1 MKLGERINAAS
12 APTSGRKLGAIVR
25 EAELKTTKTPETQIA
40 SPASGIVKQPTMAQL
55 QQQRQQAQ
63 VDLDVNRV
71 NELDKQM
78 KAMRAQAGQQ
88 TFADRVGDVLSGA
101 TSASGGNLVN
111 AAGTGLGLINEGIAL
126 FEGQDKDKAR
136 VKMEQTA
143 EILRT
148 GYLTD
153 GRPVTD
159 AMRKTL
165 EQQLK
170 AYQEQYEA
178 TPAPVAF
185 EEKHPGLK
193 AAEQSLYQTADTLQE
208 TSREQVASAKEGLGA
223 AGQFAVDAGVGAA
236 QLAAPMVLGAI
247 NPALGTAWLGLQSFG
262 GAAQEAR
269 QSGADVSQQAAYGLT
284 SAAASILT
292 ERLANVAGP
301 FKKAFGGGML
311 DKALSKVTTKPAGK
325 LILSALS
332 EGGEEM
338 LESAMQ
344 PVLQRLTYDPEA
356 AYDSEWL
363 AETLYSGAVGAVLG
377 GLGGGVD
384 VIGNPKANTTPKNH
398 TTTKKLSME
407 DFTNP
412 QSAVWNNVDINDI
425 EVQTKAMQ
433 TMHEEML
440 NEGSVVKVSDET
452 ESMVDGFYPDLRNI
466 KKEERTP
473 MLKQKMTELKKGL
486 RSFLTG
492 IKNGSYE
499 FEVNGNVLEAKLY
512 DTGVREVMANVTQ
525 PKAKMLYHSDEIFK
539 NAKYL
544 YSLPD
549 SESDPNIYRWN
560 YFYTPVDIGGDI
572 VGVRIAVRDVANPAE
587 SQIYNWNIKKDA
599 TVGGDGRGENPRIS
613 SNASLVTPKGATAP
627 NENVTQAAQTVKDP
641 FDIVPNI
648 AEMLKPEVKEKPVQS
663 SEKDPFD
670 IVPKLDQMLGKTAE
684 NRVTPETLP
693 TKARN
698 KLQKTE
704 RKLVNQIGNVMSVP
718 YTAKRDYLQGVVRE
732 MSTEYLATGKV
743 SRETMDRLFET
754 AYEQGIVVDTEYYD
768 QYKELKDELRTRPV
782 AISDE
787 DKADIADYND
797 FRKSTMGT
805 LLISNSGTPVDILY
819 EELAERYRELF
830 PASIY
835 APSDQLKRMFE
846 VGKSIQ
852 KVEHTLDSYYGE
864 HADTFKAF
872 AKREFEDA
880 ATSAIQGFKEVRRW
894 TEEQIEKRARQMA
907 YTPDMLKNA
916 YVNIRRARKAREK
929 ALSQELLTDSDKA
942 LLKRLEAGEITV
954 NDLKPGRDNVRGIR
968 KVYEASQEYNQW
980 NRVIKE
986 YKKELNQ
993 KRRAEADAELGT
1005 MVGWKDKPAGILYSR
1020 ETMERNLRDI
1030 APDKETADRI
1040 YNKYFKPVHDSNA
1053 AATRAKN
1060 DFRNRVRKLNLNRKP
1075 TNGNKVSEAY
1085 AVQFIGEA
1093 EDNIRMLEESTERNA
1108 KRDGMT
1114 LQEWKTEVE
1123 NFWRENPNM
1132 DKAKINE
1139 SVQEFRSIYDELFQK
1154 MNEVR
1159 VRNGYEPVAYR
1170 KGYFPHFQEGES
1182 GLLTSFGQALG
1193 ITTDV
1198 TNLPTSINGLTHTF
1212 RPGITWFGHAQERK
1226 GFKTDYDAVKGFD
1239 KYIEGAADVIYQTD
1253 NIQNLRALAHQIR
1266 YNTTDDGIK
1275 AQVDNVRA
1283 NENLNEDQK
1292 YNEIEK
1298 IYEDGQFA
1306 LSNFV
1311 VELEEYTNLLANK
1324 KSRADRNMESLIG
1337 RQAYNV
1343 VKGLERRVA
1352 ANMVAINPSSWL
1364 TNFIPITQ
1372 GMASLDTQSLL
1383 QGMWD
1388 TLKAYKEPDGM
1399 VEVSSFLTNR
1409 RGSDPIA
1416 KTWAQETS
1424 AVLSKPME
1432 WIDSFTADTLVR
1444 ARYNQNVKNGMS
1456 EVDALN
1462 EADKWAAGVMADR
1475 SKGSMPTL
1483 FERSNPLTKLFTQF
1497 QLEVNNQ
1504 YSFLFKDLPDDL
1516 KKKGA
1521 AAMTAALL
1529 KMFMGAWLYNEVY
1542 EHLIGRR
1549 PALDPLGILNDTVG
1563 DFTGYEL
1570 PNMVDLAGEAISG
1583 DLGAEDFQTEKT
1595 GTYEAITNA
1604 GGQIVEQLPFIGGLA
1619 GGGRLPISSA
1629 LPNVQNLG
1637 KALFSD
1643 DWAPE
1648 KKWATIGKELS
1659 APLLYIAPPAGGG
1672 MLKKWVQNIKAGK
1685 EGGSYSV
1692 NSKGEKL
1699 LQYPIYTE
1707 TGGDVAQNVLTMGLF
1722 GKSALPQA
1730 QDWVESGF
1738 DSLGAKETH
1747 VYQGLTETGVGQREA
1762 FQFLQD
1768 FGKVEKTE
1776 TESADTRKRRVL
1788 KDSDLSDEAKSMV
1801 FYGLLAND
1809 TEQETL
1815 DRMEEADFS
1824 GAAAAM
1830 MNLKDADL
1838 LKGTTATKAERAAI
1852 MNANVS
1858 DRAKMILYTEYV
1870 SDSKQDEI
1878 ETVLDAGLTFDD
1890 WLTFEYRTAGLG
1902 SDQSQ
1907 TKKEKVMDVIQNMN
1921 ITPEQKD
1928 ALYLTG
1934 YEASGLKDAPWRKGL
1949 TVPQIGATIFELP
1962 KLELPELKIPKLW

>member
-1 MKLGERINAAS
+1 MGSLVKIEKTKSSKGRIVPLGTPVE
-12 APTSGRKLGAIVR
+12 
-25 EAELKTTKTPETQIA
+25 TKMPETQIA

-78 KAMRAQAGQQ
+78 KAMRAEEGKQ
-88 TFADRVGDVLSGA
+88 TFGDRLSDVFSGA

-111 AAGTGLGLINEGIAL
+111 AVGTVVNAYQDANSNSRQAQRLRDSIA
-126 FEGQDKDKAR
+126 K
-136 VKMEQTA
+136 
-143 EILRT
+143 
-148 GYLTD
+148 GYTTD
-153 GRPVTD
+153 GKPISE
-159 AMRKTL
+159 AMRKTMEESIAKL
-165 EQQLK
+165 E
-170 AYQEQYEA
+170 AD
-178 TPAPVAF
+178 
-185 EEKHPGLK
+185 
-193 AAEQSLYQTADTLQE
+193 AAEWEQEDSAANRLYKVADTLQE
-208 TSREQVASAKEGLGA
+208 TSREQVAAAKEGLGA
-223 AGQFAVDAGVGAA
+223 VGQFAVDAGVGAM
-236 QLAAPMVLGAI
+236 QLAGDVAANVIVPGA
-247 NPALGTAWLGLQSFG
+247 GTAMLAARSFG

-269 QSGADVSQQAAYGLT
+269 QSGADIGDQMAYGIG
-284 SAAASILT
+284 SAVASVLT
-292 ERLANVAGP
+292 EKLTNLAGP
-301 FKKAFGGGML
+301 FKKAFGGGAL
-311 DKALSKVTTKPAGK
+311 DDVLTKVTAKPAGK
-325 LILSALS
+325 LIVSALS

-344 PVLQRLTYDPEA
+344 PLLQRLTYDPEA
-356 AYDSEWL
+356 AYDSDWV

-377 GLGGGVD
+377 GLGGSVD
-384 VIGNPKANTTPKNH
+384 VIGNPKTDTTPKNH

-412 QSAVWNNVDINDI
+412 QSAVWNNIDINDV
-425 EVQTKAMQ
+425 EAQTKAMQ
-433 TMHEEML
+433 TMHAEML
-440 NEGSVVKVSDET
+440 NEGNVVKVSDET
-452 ESMVDGFYPDLRNI
+452 ESMVDSFYPDMRNI
-466 KKEERTP
+466 KKAERTP
-473 MLKQKMTELKKGL
+473 MLKQKMAELKKGL
-486 RSFLTG
+486 RSFLSG

-512 DTGVREVMANVTQ
+512 DTGVREVMANITR

-539 NAKYL
+539 NAKYM

-572 VGVRIAVRDVANPAE
+572 VGVRIAIRDVANPAE

-599 TVGGDGRGENPRIS
+599 TVGGAGRGENPRIS
-613 SNASLVTPKGATAP
+613 SNASLVTPNGATAP

-648 AEMLKPEVKEKPVQS
+648 AEMLKPEVKARPVQTA
-663 SEKDPFD
+663 EKDPFD
-670 IVPKLDQMLGKTAE
+670 IVPKLDKMLGKTSE
-684 NRVTPETLP
+684 TGETGVTPETLP

-698 KLQKTE
+698 KLEKTE
-704 RKLVNQIGNVMSVP
+704 RTLVNQIGNALSVP
-718 YTAKRDYLQGVVRE
+718 YTAKRDYLKGIARE
-732 MSTEYLATGKV
+732 MSAEYLATGKV
-743 SRETMDRLFET
+743 SKETMDRLFET
-754 AYEQGIVVDTEYYD
+754 AYEQGVVVDTEYYD
-768 QYKELKDELRTRPV
+768 QYKALKDELRTRPV
-782 AISDE
+782 AISDA

-805 LLISNSGTPVDILY
+805 LLISNNGTPVDILY
-819 EELAERYRELF
+819 EEFSERYPALF
-830 PASIY
+830 PRDIY
-835 APSDQLKRMFE
+835 APSDQLQRLFE

-852 KVEHTLDSYYGE
+852 KVEHTLDGYYG
-864 HADTFKAF
+864 ADAATFKAF

-880 ATSAIQGFKEVRRW
+880 ATNAIRDFKEVRRW

-916 YVNIRRARKAREK
+916 YANIRRAKKAREK

-942 LLKRLEAGEITV
+942 LLKRLEAGEITLD
-954 NDLKPGRDNVRGIR
+954 DLKPGRDNVRGIR

-1005 MVGWKDKPAGILYSR
+1005 MIGWKDKAAGILYSR

-1040 YNKYFKPVHDSNA
+1040 YNKYFKPVKDSNA
-1053 AATRAKN
+1053 AANRAKN

-1123 NFWRENPNM
+1123 NFWRENPNL

-1182 GLLTSFGQALG
+1182 GLLNSFAQALG
-1193 ITTDV
+1193 ITADV

-1212 RPGITWFGHAQERK
+1212 RPGMAWFGHAQERK

-1275 AQVDNVRA
+1275 AQVDAVRA
-1283 NENLNEDQK
+1283 DENLTEDDK
-1292 YNEIEK
+1292 FDKIEK
-1298 IYEDGQFA
+1298 IYEKGQFA
-1306 LSNFV
+1306 LSNFA

-1324 KSRADRNMESLIG
+1324 KSRADREMERDVG
-1337 RQAYNV
+1337 RGAYNL
-1343 VKGLERRVA
+1343 VKGLEQRVA
-1352 ANMVAINPSSWL
+1352 ANMVAINPGSWL
-1364 TNFIPITQ
+1364 TNFIPIWQ
-1372 GMASLDTQSLL
+1372 GASMLDTTSLL

-1399 VEVSSFLTNR
+1399 VELSTFLTNR

-1416 KTWAQETS
+1416 KTWAQEAS

-1432 WIDSFTADTLVR
+1432 YIDSFTADTLVR

-1456 EVDALN
+1456 EADALN
-1462 EADKWAAGVMADR
+1462 EADLWTPRIMADR
-1475 SKGSMPTL
+1475 SKGAMPTL
-1483 FERSNPLTKLFTQF
+1483 FERANPLAKLFTQF
-1497 QLEVNNQ
+1497 QLEVNNEF
-1504 YSFLFKDLPDDL
+1504 SVLFKDIPNEI
-1516 KKKGA
+1516 KERGQKSMA
-1521 AAMTAALL
+1521 AILL
-1529 KMFMGAWLYNEVY
+1529 KYFVGMMLFNEVFEY
-1542 EHLIGRR
+1542 FVGRR
-1549 PALDPLGILNDTVG
+1549 PALDPLNILNEFAG
-1563 DFTGYEL
+1563 DITGYEIA
-1570 PNMVDLAGEAISG
+1570 DLLNAEGHILKETEKEGLNAAIKN
-1583 DLGAEDFQTEKT
+1583 LGANV
-1595 GTYEAITNA
+1595 A
-1604 GGQIVEQLPFIGGLA
+1604 EQLPFMPAFNLVGINVDA
-1619 GGGRLPISSA
+1619 GRIPVASA
-1629 LPNVQNLG
+1629 IPDLENLLD
-1637 KALFSD
+1637 AATNTE
-1643 DWAPE
+1643 WAPE
-1648 KKWATIGKELS
+1648 KRKQEAWKEIQK
-1659 APLLYIAPPAGGG
+1659 PLFYIAPPAGGG
-1672 MLKKWVQNIKAGK
+1672 MLKKWTQNIQAGTQ
-1685 EGGSYSV
+1685 GGSYSV

-1707 TGGDVAQNVLTMGLF
+1707 TGGDIAQNVVTMGLF

-1762 FQFLQD
+1762 FKFLQD

-1776 TESADTRKRRVL
+1776 TESAATRKRRVL
-1788 KDSDLSDEAKSMV
+1788 KDSDLSDKAKSMV
-1801 FYGLLAND
+1801 FYGLLASD
-1809 TEQETL
+1809 TEKETL
-1815 DRMEEADFS
+1815 DRMAEADFA
-1824 GAAAAM
+1824 GAAAAI
-1830 MNLKDADL
+1830 MNLKDANL

-1852 MNANVS
+1852 MNASVS

-1870 SDSKQDEI
+1870 SASKQDEI
-1878 ETVLDAGLTFDD
+1878 ESALESGLTFDD

-1902 SDQSQ
+1902 SDQSK

-1921 ITPEQKD
+1921 ITTEQKD

-1934 YEASGLKDAPWRKGL
+1934 YEESGLKDAPWHKGL
-1949 TVPQIGATIFELP
+1949 TVPQIGATIFERP
-1962 KLELPELKIPKLW
+1962 KLELPELKIPQLW